1 MCGRWGLQNS
11 VQKVFKYNVT
21 LHWRHQF
28 WAFDSPNI
36 SSLWEF
42 QSCTKQTCQE
52 YWVDTL
58 WNHFFGVPEIIHRSW
73 IYILYGIYINN
84 VYLCEILWN
93 CSLPLFLSYYRL
105 ESFCFTCFAWSEMQ
119 TSFVPPQ
126 RLVRTPFLATVAASQ
141 QPGTLPGIRHEAKKG
156 KLKSENT
163 SLILWDFCSK
173 HYFTLCCHH
182 ECTLWCWYLH
192 LCLTARANLS
202 QQPTGIALWKGP
214 CWTLK
219 DALPPP
225 FQLIER
231 HILSNSHCRQHNRTT
246 SMASTAESCTHIWFL
261 SQLWPEH
268 KEHRVCINRSFTEA
282 SSWELT
288 CTQLSNSA
296 WKHVELITKCANPQL
311 P

>member
-1 MCGRWGLQNS
+1 
-11 VQKVFKYNVT
+11 
-21 LHWRHQF
+21 
-28 WAFDSPNI
+28 
-36 SSLWEF
+36 
-42 QSCTKQTCQE
+42 
-52 YWVDTL
+52 
-58 WNHFFGVPEIIHRSW
+58 
-73 IYILYGIYINN
+73 
-84 VYLCEILWN
+84 
-93 CSLPLFLSYYRL
+93 
-105 ESFCFTCFAWSEMQ
+105 MQ

-231 HILSNSHCRQHNRTT
+231 NILSNSHRRQHNRTT
-246 SMASTAESCTHIWFL
+246 SMKSTAESCTHIWFL
-261 SQLWPEH
+261 SPLRPER

-282 SSWELT
+282 GAPLLGSLPALSSATLQLGNTLNWSQNVQTLKFLKSSLVHLST
-288 CTQLSNSA
+288 HLLWCTKNHGPWPAKASLSATSLATHFAESLNPTSPFA
-296 WKHVELITKCANPQL
+296 SHSLLVQMHPSSFVPMLPRARLQKHGESDGSMPRFAPK
-311 P
+311 